1 MPPVRMVLDTDIGG
15 DADDAMALALCLRHP
30 DIDLRAV
37 TTVSGDAVG
46 RARIAAKLLQ
56 LAGRDDVPVHAGISD
71 GPDRENGGDVILA
84 DGEVPAISSGD
95 AVTALVDAVGG
106 ASGELTV
113 ATIGSQSNVAAA
125 LDVDTSFSA
134 GVGRL
139 AVM

>member
-56 LAGRDDVPVHAGISD
+56 LAGREDIEVSVGISD
-71 GPDRENGGDVILA
+71 DPDRENGGAVILDDKDDLSLSTRDA
-84 DGEVPAISSGD
+84 PTLLIEEVA
-95 AVTALVDAVGG
+95 AR
-106 ASGELTV
+106 SGELTI
-113 ATIGSQSNVAAA
+113 A
-125 LDVDTSFSA
+125 
-134 GVGRL
+134 
-139 AVM
+139 